1 MGRRGTRA
9 TKPRPMTF
17 EQLCRAFDCSEEE
30 SGKLWTRL
38 CLLRLEQA
46 IRREYELRIRF
57 IRLPC

>member
-1 MGRRGTRA
+1 
-9 TKPRPMTF
+9 MTF

-46 IRREYELRIRF
+46 IRREYELRVRF
-57 IRLPC
+57 IRLSC